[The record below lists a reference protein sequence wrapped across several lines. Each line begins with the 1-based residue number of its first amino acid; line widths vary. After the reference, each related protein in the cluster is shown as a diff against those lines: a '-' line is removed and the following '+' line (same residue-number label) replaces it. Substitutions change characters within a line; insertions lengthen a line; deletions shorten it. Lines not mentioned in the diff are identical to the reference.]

1 MCVCDVGMHVCMC
14 AENKDM
20 EIRKTLLPWPLQSTL
35 EHYLSFSIQLGLL
48 VPCLHKDVALT
59 SAGGSLPFL
68 GCAQPNAAPS
78 DQ

>member
-35 EHYLSFSIQLGLL
+35 SFSIQLGLL
-48 VPCLHKDVALT
+48 VLCLHKDVALT
-59 SAGGSLPFL
+59 SAGALSPSWAVLSLML
-68 GCAQPNAAPS
+68 LLRIS
-78 DQ
+78 R